1 MTMVIDCYL
10 MILLHGERHEAEK
23 TNMGVKAKLE
33 IQSILIRVHLKYDVH
48 KLTTMECIIGFYSAL
63 YLN

>member
-1 MTMVIDCYL
+1 M
-10 MILLHGERHEAEK
+10 EAEK

-48 KLTTMECIIGFYSAL
+48 KLTTMECIIVFYSAL